1 MEMAGLLFS
10 IEGRISRGPFWL
22 VYLPLFAATA
32 ALILFIEEF
41 ANSNPVLTLIVLV
54 LHVWI
59 AICVTVKR
67 LHDMDA
73 TGWLSIP
80 IVVIPLAV
88 ILVGSFPGTVG
99 PNRYGPDPL
108 ERPSRI

>member
-1 MEMAGLLFS
+1 MTSPLFS

-22 VYLPLFAATA
+22 VYLLLFAATA
-32 ALILFIEEF
+32 AVIVLIGEF
-41 ANSNPVLTLIVLV
+41 AGSNPVLTSIAIV

-59 AICVTVKR
+59 AICVIAKR

-80 IVVIPLAV
+80 IVVFPLAV
-88 ILVGSFPGTVG
+88 ILVGTFPGTVG
-99 PNRYGPDPL
+99 PNRYGPDPI
-108 ERPSRI
+108 EGPSRI